1 MRVGKAPK
9 VALTFAPDGFMR
21 QMVEIG
27 LDSVEAEDGE
37 IQLVIERLS
46 PISLADAGEG
56 GDERQPGVFVRTL
69 GLVWG

>member
-1 MRVGKAPK
+1 
-9 VALTFAPDGFMR
+9 MR